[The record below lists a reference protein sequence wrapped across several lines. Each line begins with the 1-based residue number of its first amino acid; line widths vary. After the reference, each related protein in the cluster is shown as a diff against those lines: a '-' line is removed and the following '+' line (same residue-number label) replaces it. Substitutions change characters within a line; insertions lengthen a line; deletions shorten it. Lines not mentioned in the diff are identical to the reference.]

1 MTTDG
6 KVTPRDMAEDYWCFV
21 QNTLIALDGMPAR
34 FSFYGLDKER
44 LRLHT
49 QMAEALGL
57 TESETKDITDH
68 MDECKDFDDFY
79 QKLLDM
85 AARKKETAN
94 AETN

>member
-1 MTTDG
+1 MTTDEEA
-6 KVTPRDMAEDYWCFV
+6 TPRDLAEDYWCFV

-44 LRLHT
+44 LRLHM

-68 MDECKDFDDFY
+68 MDECKDFEDFWE
-79 QKLLDM
+79 KLL
-85 AARKKETAN
+85 ALKAKKEATIEEAH
-94 AETN
+94 

>member
-1 MTTDG
+1 MANNNQTSP
-6 KVTPRDMAEDYWCFV
+6 KALAEDYWCFV

-34 FSFYGLDKER
+34 FSFYGLDAER

>member
-1 MTTDG
+1 MPDNNQTSP
-6 KVTPRDMAEDYWCFV
+6 KSLAEDYWCFV
-21 QNTLIALDGMPAR
+21 QNTLIALDDQSVH
-34 FSFYGLDKER
+34 FSFYGLNAER

-57 TESETKDITDH
+57 TEAETKDITDH
-68 MDECKDFDDFY
+68 MDECNDFEDFY

>member
-1 MTTDG
+1 MTTDEE
-6 KVTPRDMAEDYWCFV
+6 VTPRDLAEDYWCFV

-68 MDECKDFDDFY
+68 MDECKDFEDFWE
-79 QKLLDM
+79 KLL
-85 AARKKETAN
+85 ALKAKKEATIEEAH
-94 AETN
+94 

>member
-6 KVTPRDMAEDYWCFV
+6 KATPRDMAEDYWCFV

-57 TESETKDITDH
+57 TEAETKDITDH
-68 MDECKDFDDFY
+68 MDECSDFEDFWE
-79 QKLLDM
+79 KLL
-85 AARKKETAN
+85 ALKAKKEA
-94 AETN
+94 AIEEAH

>member
-21 QNTLIALDGMPAR
+21 QNTLIALNGMPAI
-34 FSFYGLDKER
+34 FSFYGLDAER

-79 QKLLDM
+79 QKLLDI

>member
-1 MTTDG
+1 MPDNNQTSP
-6 KVTPRDMAEDYWCFV
+6 KSLAEDYWCFV

-57 TESETKDITDH
+57 TESETKDITDN
-68 MDECKDFDDFY
+68 MDECEDFDDFWER
-79 QKLLDM
+79 LL
-85 AARKKETAN
+85 AIKAKKEATLEEAH
-94 AETN
+94 

>member
-1 MTTDG
+1 MTTDR

-68 MDECKDFDDFY
+68 MDECKDFDDFWER
-79 QKLLDM
+79 LL
-85 AARKKETAN
+85 ALKAKKEATIEEAH
-94 AETN
+94 